1 MNPRLFIAALTLIAL
16 AQPSSAHISF
26 KTRDLGTFDGT
37 SAVSVT
43 IDNQTVPNN
52 SGWADGTYPALADS
66 HKVRAFR
73 FTLSAPAT
81 ITLAVAAHPA
91 ATDKSIGGLLPA
103 FSLYAGLP
111 HLPPEA
117 LDYDRAPITSAWLA
131 TLAAPQPKIG
141 AFDALHT
148 FRIGNDT
155 SQPSAGGS
163 YDFSA
168 LSTLTFVGYA
178 ADGSPANLGT
188 GSGAT
193 GDGQPDGRTTGT
205 WQLPA
210 GSYTVFVGGA
220 DHAHREK
227 SGLGYGIAVTLKIT
241 PPPATAASA
250 VQNSHKPA
258 AYQENGKP

>member
-1 MNPRLFIAALTLIAL
+1 MKPRTFLTAL
-16 AQPSSAHISF
+16 ALLASVLPASAHISF

-37 SAVSVT
+37 SSVSVT

-52 SGWADGTYPALADS
+52 SGWADGTFPALADS

-73 FTLSAPAT
+73 FTLAAPAT
-81 ITLAVAAHPA
+81 ITLAVAANPA

-111 HLPPEA
+111 HLPPDA

-148 FRIGNDT
+148 FRIGSDAAK
-155 SQPSAGGS
+155 PAGTGG

-168 LSTLTFVGYA
+168 LSTLTFIGYV
-178 ADGSPANLGT
+178 ADGGPANLGE

-193 GDGQPDGRTTGT
+193 GDGAADGRVTGT

-220 DHAHREK
+220 DHAYREK
-227 SGLGYGIAVTLKIT
+227 SGVGYGVAVTLKIVA
-241 PPPATAASA
+241 PPAAASA
-250 VQNSHKPA
+250 AHNSHKPA
-258 AYQENGKP
+258 AAQDSAKP

>member
-1 MNPRLFIAALTLIAL
+1 MKPRTFLAALAL
-16 AQPSSAHISF
+16 LASSLPASAHISF
-26 KTRDLGTFDGT
+26 KTRDLGAFDGT
-37 SAVSVT
+37 SVLSVT

-52 SGWADGTYPALADS
+52 SGWADGAFPALADS

-73 FTLSAPAT
+73 FTLAAPAT
-81 ITLAVAAHPA
+81 ITLAVAAHPS

-103 FSLYAGLP
+103 FTLYAGLP
-111 HLPPEA
+111 HLPPDA

-178 ADGSPANLGT
+178 ADGTPANLGT

-193 GDGQPDGRTTGT
+193 GDGLADGRVTGT
-205 WQLPA
+205 WPLPA
-210 GSYTVFVGGA
+210 GSYTLFIGGA

-227 SGLGYGIAVTLKIT
+227 SGVGYGVSVTLSIV
-241 PPPATAASA
+241 PPFANANIAPA
-250 VQNSHKPA
+250 HKPKA
-258 AYQENGKP
+258 TPSLPTP